1 MLCGVVWCG
10 VVWCGKERKSNVEL
24 TNLNLF
30 PQSQR
35 KRKKSVVKL
44 PKLKDKLSSVSKSVI
59 SGIPIMPRFARAADK
74 MIEGG
79 GFKVEALKEFGMNP
93 NDTRPVVVVM
103 SGGKLI
109 KRVFENSLAC
119 KVGLRFVVVMGRQA
133 DVRGILE
140 KVQVPER
147 HDVTLVGFCKEM
159 PKLLA
164 AADLMVGKC
173 GGLTAAENAALGVPI
188 VILDPIPGQEQRNSD
203 ILLESG
209 GCVKVNDLPLLT
221 KRLEDIF
228 RNNGEKL
235 KSMQRGIKKL
245 AKPNA
250 AYTIVDD
257 IIGA

>member
-1 MLCGVVWCG
+1 MCG
-10 VVWCGKERKSNVEL
+10 GKARNQQASRLIIPVDSL
-24 TNLNLF
+24 
-30 PQSQR
+30 QR

-74 MIEGG
+74 MVEGG
-79 GFKVEALKEFGMNP
+79 EFKVEALKEFGLDP
-93 NDTRPVVVVM
+93 GDKRPVVLVM

-109 KRVFENSLAC
+109 KQVFENCLAC

-133 DVRGILE
+133 DVRDVLE
-140 KVQVPER
+140 KVEVPER
-147 HDVTLVGFCKEM
+147 HGVTLVGFCKEM

-209 GCVKVNDLPLLT
+209 GCIKVNDLPLLT
-221 KRLEDIF
+221 RRLEEIF
-228 RNNGEKL
+228 GDKGEKI
-235 KSMQRGIKKL
+235 KVMRRGMKKL
-245 AKPNA
+245 AKPNS

-257 IIGA
+257 VLGA